1 MSEPVKTALFGGT
14 FNPIHN
20 GHIAIAK
27 SIIEQKLAD
36 ELWLMVTPCN
46 PWKKGKQL
54 LDDQLR
60 YRMACQAVEGLE
72 GIKASDYEFHLPI
85 PSYSADTLRHII
97 TDFPERR
104 FILTIGADNWEKF
117 DRWYDNSYIL
127 ENFPIIVYP
136 RIGSKVGKLPESVKL
151 LDCPLIDISSTQ
163 IVNLIKKGQSIKKM
177 VPATV
182 AATIKELKL
191 YR

>member
-60 YRMACQAVEGLE
+60 YRMACDAVEGLD
-72 GIKASDYEFHLPI
+72 GIMASDYEFKLPI
-85 PSYSADTLRHII
+85 PSYSADTLRHI
-97 TDFPERR
+97 TSDYPERR
-104 FILTIGADNWEKF
+104 FILT
-117 DRWYDNSYIL
+117 
-127 ENFPIIVYP
+127 
-136 RIGSKVGKLPESVKL
+136 PEIQPVR
-151 LDCPLIDISSTQ
+151 
-163 IVNLIKKGQSIKKM
+163 VKGQ
-177 VPATV
+177 VV
-182 AATIKELKL
+182 AGGDIVREAVL
-191 YR
+191 RRVRFAGSFDAV